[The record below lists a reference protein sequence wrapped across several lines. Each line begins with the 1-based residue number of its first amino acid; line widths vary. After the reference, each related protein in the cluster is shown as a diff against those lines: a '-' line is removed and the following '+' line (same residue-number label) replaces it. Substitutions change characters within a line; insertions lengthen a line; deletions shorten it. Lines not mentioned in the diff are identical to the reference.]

1 MPIRFAPTST
11 GAKSAQLVLSS
22 STGNVSVPL
31 TGTGVAGAP
40 KLTIT
45 PTDLDF
51 GSIPVGMTVTKTFDI
66 NNTGNL
72 LLTLN
77 KAAPPAPPF
86 LVANPVAE
94 GQQLSPDD
102 TIRQAVT
109 FAPTAVGRYT
119 GTYQITGND
128 GTGPR
133 NVTVHGVATNPSPG
147 EVLGPAAKCLD
158 IRGSASVAG
167 TPVQIYQCNGTAA
180 QRWTYGND
188 QTLSGLGK
196 CLDVSGSGTANG
208 TRVQLWTCNGTGA
221 QTWTLQANGSLRNPR
236 SGRCLD
242 LPGGNATDGSTLWIY
257 DCNGSAAQGWR
268 PTRTISPLPPPGP
281 ILGLANKCLDV
292 RNGSS
297 ANGTTVQLYACNGG
311 LGSTVDVAG
320 QPHAPGGR
328 PVPGRREWWDGQR
341 QPGPAL
347 DVQRHRRTGLV
358 PPRQRR
364 PAEPSSRAVSRRPRR
379 ELDRQHGPPALR
391 LQRDRRAEVD
401 SPGLSRRTPRFLAA
415 TSSHHRH

>member
-1 MPIRFAPTST
+1 M
-11 GAKSAQLVLSS
+11 
-22 STGNVSVPL
+22 

-109 FAPTAVGRYT
+109 FAPTAVGHYT

-158 IRGSASVAG
+158 IRGSTSVAG

-242 LPGGNATDGSTLWIY
+242 LPGSNATDGSTLWIY

-311 LGSTVDVAG
+311 SAQRWTLLGNHTLLAVGQCLDVAS
-320 QPHAPGGR
+320 GGTANGSR
-328 PVPGRREWWDGQR
+328 VQLWTCNGTAAQVWYPLVSGGLLNPQAGRCLDVPGASSTDST
-341 QPGPAL
+341 AL
-347 DVQRHRRTGLV
+347 QLYDCNGTAAQKWT
-358 PPRQRR
+358 PP
-364 PAEPSSRAVSRRPRR
+364 V
-379 ELDRQHGPPALR
+379 
-391 LQRDRRAEVD
+391 
-401 SPGLSRRTPRFLAA
+401 
-415 TSSHHRH
+415 